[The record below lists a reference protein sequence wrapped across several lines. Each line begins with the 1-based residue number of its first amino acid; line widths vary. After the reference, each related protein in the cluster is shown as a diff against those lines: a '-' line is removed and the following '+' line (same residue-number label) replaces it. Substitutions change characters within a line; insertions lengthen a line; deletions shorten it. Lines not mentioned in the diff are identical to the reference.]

1 MHFSPNIFFWG
12 KMIMTIFIT
21 FHKNWVFNRTSQCES
36 VTHKPSCDFCIRN
49 AQDDD
54 HSPLMFRGSTTL
66 SCETLKATWSPQC
79 WGGLGYKPMFP
90 EFSPSLP
97 SKVQSSDFT
106 PLCLPTP
113 IIFTPQTQFGMS
125 APILVSAVKYISL
138 ETNTH
143 VPKYATQLLSA
154 L

>member
-1 MHFSPNIFFWG
+1 
-12 KMIMTIFIT
+12 MTIFIT

-79 WGGLGYKPMFP
+79 WGGLGYKHMFP

-113 IIFTPQTQFGMS
+113 SYSHHKLSLACQHQYLSLQLSTFLWRQILMSLNMPLSFFLHFNTPRTF
-125 APILVSAVKYISL
+125 L
-138 ETNTH
+138 
-143 VPKYATQLLSA
+143 
-154 L
+154 